1 MGAPQNLSEVKAM
14 NSQGSGIFPLSFSR
28 LCGFSPHFPAPVLS
42 VCWTA
47 AQHWPDYFD
56 KSSEWPWASCVN
68 FGPFFFFFPWSCSS
82 SCSVL
87 RRSPYPSFCFSNHP
101 HMCRVTSRAAE
112 SRNLGIELWIRP
124 SEKVLVQGKNWVVC
138 NNSPLILSQA
148 NPSWF
153 HWNLVKTH
161 IAEKGRGCNLK
172 QEPRGCWKCGIL
184 SWQQLL
190 LWAVGLF
197 LITPSF
203 YSSTASPKLF
213 NPQPNCNF
221 CHKAN

>member
-1 MGAPQNLSEVKAM
+1 
-14 NSQGSGIFPLSFSR
+14 
-28 LCGFSPHFPAPVLS
+28 
-42 VCWTA
+42 
-47 AQHWPDYFD
+47 
-56 KSSEWPWASCVN
+56 
-68 FGPFFFFFPWSCSS
+68 
-82 SCSVL
+82 
-87 RRSPYPSFCFSNHP
+87 
-101 HMCRVTSRAAE
+101 MCRVTSRAAE
-112 SRNLGIELWIRP
+112 SRNLGIELWIQP

-148 NPSWF
+148 NPSGF

-213 NPQPNCNF
+213 SPSLIAISAIKLIKYNREKIEHSSDSCQISECSLWAF
-221 CHKAN
+221 CL